1 MTAKTR
7 WCVFKNKR
15 RKHSHKNIDHF
26 FSNSLYFSLCHTHN
40 PMDTPTLLLA
50 GDASWRD
57 EWVVELARLFDGR
70 VREDRSGL
78 VVDAWRVCVCP
89 LYSRLGWPVA
99 T

>member
-1 MTAKTR
+1 MVNGR
-7 WCVFKNKR
+7 
-15 RKHSHKNIDHF
+15 HSHKKKSITPLF
-26 FSNSLYFSLCHTHN
+26 FFFQLSLFLFLPHTQY
-40 PMDTPTLLLA
+40 MDTPTLLLA